1 MVLICSC
8 RLKFLTRILF
18 GKKVKP
24 YKKDSPEPFQLKIED
39 KQLADLE
46 IVLVSF
52 YLPLSLRVFHYSCVN
67 C

>member
-39 KQLADLE
+39 KQDDLYVE
-46 IVLVSF
+46 RIRIEKLKLRF
-52 YLPLSLRVFHYSCVN
+52 YVGT
-67 C
+67 